1 MDEMLIRYFAAAR
14 AAAGVDEEQ
23 ISLADGST
31 LDDVLQL
38 LIRQHQASGAESSGS
53 LQALGT
59 VIARSSFLRN
69 AVACNDHSVVLD
81 DRDIIDIL
89 PPFAGG

>member
-1 MDEMLIRYFAAAR
+1 MKMLIRYFAAAR
-14 AAAGVDEEQ
+14 AAAGIDEEQ
-23 ISLADGST
+23 IQLSDGST

-38 LIRQHQASGAESSGS
+38 LIRKHGPTDRESSGS
-53 LQALGT
+53 LPALGT

-69 AVACNDHSVVLD
+69 AVACKDRSAVLE
-81 DRDIIDIL
+81 DRDVIDIL